1 MTRFRLA
8 TVALL
13 LILGGCSDGG
23 NRDSR
28 RQSATT
34 APPGL
39 PAMASRTPHFLI
51 HSAANPQQ
59 TAAVG
64 MAVEALHRSYAMTV
78 GQRGTAGPFQLVLYR
93 DQVDFKAHNRSSPWA
108 EAYYRRP
115 YAFAYPGEG
124 DAPHQWML
132 HEVTHQLLAEASGL
146 SPRRW
151 MNEGMACYFG
161 ASRLSGGTLQV
172 GTPDPAGYPVWWLS
186 ELRFDSAGRPS
197 LENAPLPTLQQ
208 LVEDSGPPVAAHV
221 NGYYLAWWS
230 LVHFLM
236 EGDGQAHR
244 RQALLLLHRRGDPA
258 AFQQLIG
265 SYAEFE
271 PRWHQ
276 HLRALARSQGE
287 RELH

>member
-13 LILGGCSDGG
+13 LILGGCGDAG

-93 DQVDFKAHNRSSPWA
+93 DQADFKAHNRSSPWA

-124 DAPHQWML
+124 GAPHQWML

-151 MNEGMACYFG
+151 MSEGMACYFG
-161 ASRLSGGTLQV
+161 ASRLSRGKLHV

-186 ELRFDSAGRPS
+186 ELRFDSTGLPT
-197 LENAPLPTLQQ
+197 LEDVPLPTLRQ
-208 LVEDSGPPVAAHV
+208 LVEDSGPPVSAHV

-244 RQALLLLHRRGDPA
+244 RQALLLLHRGGNPA

-287 RELH
+287 REMH

>member
-1 MTRFRLA
+1 MMPIRLA
-8 TVALL
+8 RMALL
-13 LILGGCSDGG
+13 LILGGCGDAGSGAG
-23 NRDSR
+23 
-28 RQSATT
+28 QQEAPAA

-39 PAMASRTPHFLI
+39 PATMSRTPHFII
-51 HSAANPQQ
+51 HSAATPEQ

-64 MAVEALHRSYAMTV
+64 VAVEALHRSYAMTV
-78 GQRGTAGPFQLVLYR
+78 GQQGTAGAFQLVLYR
-93 DQVDFKAHNRSSPWA
+93 DQADFKAHNRSSPWA

-115 YAFAYPGEG
+115 HAFAYPGEG

-146 SPRRW
+146 AARRW

-161 ASRLSGGTLQV
+161 ASRFSGGTLHA
-172 GTPDPAGYPVWWLS
+172 GAPDPASYPVWWLG
-186 ELRFDSAGRPS
+186 ELRFDSAGHPS
-197 LENAPLPTLQQ
+197 LENVLLPTLRQ
-208 LVEDSGPPVAAHV
+208 LVEDSGPPVAEHV

-230 LVHFLM
+230 LVHYLM

-265 SYAEFE
+265 SYADVE

-276 HLRALARSQGE
+276 HLRALARAQGE
-287 RELH
+287 RKRP